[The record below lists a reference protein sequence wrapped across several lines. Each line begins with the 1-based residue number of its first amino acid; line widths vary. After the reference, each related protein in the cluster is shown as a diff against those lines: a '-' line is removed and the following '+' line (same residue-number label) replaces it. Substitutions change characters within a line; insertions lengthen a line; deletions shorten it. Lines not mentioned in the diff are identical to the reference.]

1 MITLTEL
8 ACKLN
13 VSVFTIERWYRWQR
27 RNDLKVL
34 PIPQRIGRANYWQD
48 SDIPILM
55 EFKNNIIK
63 GRNGEMT
70 NGKSQNIKQHRRKTE

>member
-8 ACKLN
+8 ACRLN
-13 VSVFTIERWYRWQR
+13 VSVFTIQRWYRWQR
-27 RNDLKVL
+27 NNGLKVL
-34 PIPQRIGRANYWQD
+34 PLPKKVGRTKYWQD

-63 GRNGEMT
+63 GRNGVMT
-70 NGKSQNIKQHRRKTE
+70 NGKS